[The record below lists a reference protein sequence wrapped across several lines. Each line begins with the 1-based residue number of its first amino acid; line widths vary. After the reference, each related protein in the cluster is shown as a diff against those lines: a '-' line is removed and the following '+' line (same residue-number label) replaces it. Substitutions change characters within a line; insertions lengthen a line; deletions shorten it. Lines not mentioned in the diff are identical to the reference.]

1 MENKLASKSLTTNT
15 DAENLSNTSL
25 SLREIEDLKWV
36 AYGKTN
42 SEIATILTLSKS
54 SVRDYI
60 ERAKSKLSA
69 NNKRY
74 AATIAVRLGLVGLE
88 DQDSE

>member
-1 MENKLASKSLTTNT
+1 MKNKFISKLLAS
-15 DAENLSNTSL
+15 DADVENLSNIIL
-25 SLREIEDLKWV
+25 SLREIEVLKWV

-42 SEIATILTLSKS
+42 SEIATILSLSRS

-74 AATIAVRLGLVGLE
+74 AATMAVRLGFVVLDDRELR
-88 DQDSE
+88 

>member
-1 MENKLASKSLTTNT
+1 MKNKFVSKSLAYDT
-15 DAENLSNTSL
+15 DAENSAHTTL
-25 SLREIEDLKWV
+25 SLREIEVLKWV

-42 SEIATILTLSKS
+42 SEIATILSLSRS

-74 AATIAVRLGLVGLE
+74 AATMAVRLGFIVLE
-88 DQDSE
+88 DR